1 MEYIS
6 LNNGVK
12 MPILGYGVYQ
22 VTKEECERCVLDA
35 LKVGYRAIDTAQSYF
50 NEEEV
55 GNAIQKSGIPREE
68 IFLTTKV
75 WIEHYGYEEA
85 KKSVLESMK
94 KLKTDYLDLVLL
106 HQPFS
111 DAYGA
116 YHALEELYDEGKIRA
131 IGISNFYVDR
141 MVDFASFNRI
151 KPMVNQV
158 ETHIFN
164 QQKEM
169 KKMLV
174 VYYSW
179 SNRNTKRIAEQLT
192 NRTGADIARIETAE
206 PYSGSHEDVV
216 EQGKREVEAGFMPQI
231 NPISVN
237 LADYDV
243 IAIGTPTWWYTMA
256 PAVLTFLTV
265 NDFTGKT
272 VIPFM
277 TNGGWPG
284 HVIKD
289 MKDKCKGAAF
299 AHEMQIQFDS
309 MGKDHLETSED
320 VITEWIGQIKME
332 INK

>member
-1 MEYIS
+1 MDYDFSGMNSEIRIS
-6 LNNGVK
+6 VIGK
-12 MPILGYGVYQ
+12 KG
-22 VTKEECERCVLDA
+22 
-35 LKVGYRAIDTAQSYF
+35 ID
-50 NEEEV
+50 
-55 GNAIQKSGIPREE
+55 
-68 IFLTTKV
+68 
-75 WIEHYGYEEA
+75 
-85 KKSVLESMK
+85 
-94 KLKTDYLDLVLL
+94 
-106 HQPFS
+106 
-111 DAYGA
+111 
-116 YHALEELYDEGKIRA
+116 
-131 IGISNFYVDR
+131 
-141 MVDFASFNRI
+141 I
-151 KPMVNQV
+151 K
-158 ETHIFN
+158 
-164 QQKEM
+164 M

-179 SNRNTKRIAEQLT
+179 SNGNTKKIAEQLA
-192 NRTGADIARIETAE
+192 NKTGADIARIETAE
-206 PYSGSHEDVV
+206 PYRGSYEEVV
-216 EQGKREVEAGFMPQI
+216 KQGKREVEAGFTPQI
-231 NPISVN
+231 NPLSVN

-243 IAIGTPTWWYTMA
+243 LAIGTPTWWYTMA